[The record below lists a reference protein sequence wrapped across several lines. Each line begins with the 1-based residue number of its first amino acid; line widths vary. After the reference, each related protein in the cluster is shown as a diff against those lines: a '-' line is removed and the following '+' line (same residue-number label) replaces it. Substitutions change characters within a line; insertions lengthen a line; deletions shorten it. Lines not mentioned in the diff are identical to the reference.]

1 MLGGTVATSSDL
13 NGLPGVS
20 ISNCSEAYKGAAV
33 IFEPDDCSSCNGVST
48 VGDGSEKEWE
58 MQFFVNYG
66 KGSMVTYSTLLGS
79 GWRNGATVRV
89 LRRLAAAAIS
99 SRL

>member
-13 NGLPGVS
+13 NGLPGQ
-20 ISNCSEAYKGAAV
+20 
-33 IFEPDDCSSCNGVST
+33 

-66 KGSMVTYSTLLGS
+66 KGSMVTYSTLLES